1 MTTTNGEV
9 KDAPRTVRAT
19 VDELKTTFYDTPNL
33 QAALEA
39 LHQDGFVV
47 LKSIVDVNHIDQINS
62 YMSKEADE
70 LVKNETKPFNQG
82 VNSNILQAPP
92 LLQEEYLHNDVFFN
106 PFVIQVMNAHPIW
119 NFVTG
124 NNALPKTHGLRQPIH
139 KDITFNHPQ
148 CPFYVIANI
157 PLCPFNVSTGSTEF
171 WLGSHAHTSGADQ
184 IPATS
189 ESKLANARLVVG
201 DPTCNVKLN
210 IVEERRRVRPPIQP
224 VCERGDVMLRD
235 LRTWHAGMP
244 NEGEDYRIMIA
255 LGYQVCSDFIDHYT
269 HDYFNLFNESYWL
282 KASVLETNKKN
293 HRHNGTL
300 TIHFVP
306 NYLLVEAIF
315 L

>member
-1 MTTTNGEV
+1 M
-9 KDAPRTVRAT
+9 
-19 VDELKTTFYDTPNL
+19 
-33 QAALEA
+33 
-39 LHQDGFVV
+39 
-47 LKSIVDVNHIDQINS
+47 
-62 YMSKEADE
+62 
-70 LVKNETKPFNQG
+70 
-82 VNSNILQAPP
+82 
-92 LLQEEYLHNDVFFN
+92 
-106 PFVIQVMNAHPIW
+106 
-119 NFVTG
+119 TG